1 MPGLLNASSVLQCP
15 HGGMVSAVTAN
26 LSVKAAGGFLV
37 RSSDTFTIPGCAFML
52 GPSPHPCITVQWVQ
66 TDQKSKGL
74 GDFTMNEASAELCK
88 AADRAVQGT
97 VLISTTQQ
105 KVSGL

>member
-15 HGGMVSAVTAN
+15 HGGMVSAVTSN
-26 LSVKAAGGFLV
+26 SRVKAAGGFLV
-37 RSSDTFTIPGCAFML
+37 RSSDTFTIAGCAFML

-66 TDQKSKGL
+66 TDQKSKVL
-74 GDFTMNEASAELCK
+74 GDFTLNEASAGLCK
-88 AADRAVQGT
+88 AADQAVQGT